1 MKEPLSRPRK
11 AVRAAA
17 WAALGALA
25 LALAPGCENKM
36 EPKECDK
43 LRGEAFELVNKAQH
57 CNADADCRQSD
68 WPGCQ
73 KPVSSATFEKI
84 KPMSDSYKKGLCEEP
99 KVDCKAPPDAYC
111 KQGLCVHRE
120 KGTAEGSGNT
130 PADQIQIK

>member
-11 AVRAAA
+11 AVRVAA
-17 WAALGALA
+17 WAALGVLA
-25 LALAPGCENKM
+25 LAFAPGCENKM
-36 EPKECDK
+36 EAKECDK

-57 CNADADCRQSD
+57 CNADADCRQSE

-73 KPVSSATFEKI
+73 KPISNATFEKI
-84 KPMSDSYKKGLCEEP
+84 KPMSDSYKKGLCDEP
-99 KVDCKAPPDAYC
+99 KVECKAPPDSYC